1 MIFPGLFNSSLA
13 LEKSRISSDW
23 YIKIRA
29 KEKHNKNTYC
39 CSQGPLK
46 EKNNRINV
54 CVRVCV

>member
-39 CSQGPLK
+39 CSQGPVK
-46 EKNNRINV
+46 EKKIIE
-54 CVRVCV
+54 